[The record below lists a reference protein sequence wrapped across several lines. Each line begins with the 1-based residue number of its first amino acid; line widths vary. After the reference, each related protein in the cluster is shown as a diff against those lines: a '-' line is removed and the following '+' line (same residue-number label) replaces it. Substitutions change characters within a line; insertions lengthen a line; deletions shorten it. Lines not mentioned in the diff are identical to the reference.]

1 MMDQKDFIAGVLGM
15 ALNMPETEVSSLFS
29 EDGNPKDDALDT
41 IKSKYGE
48 RVKAEKDKAL
58 SDRQEQYRRGLK
70 EKGLEWEKSLKEAG
84 IEIGDAV
91 GAEAVAKL
99 KEHIDTAISAVAK
112 PGDLDDEKIKVSKVY
127 RDLERTLEK
136 TVQAKEAEF
145 KQAWDDRDA
154 KEQRER
160 VLATVRD
167 KAKGVLDEL
176 KPNLPEDPKKAAN
189 QLKFLY
195 ADLEAFTYE
204 VEGDELL
211 IKDKEGKRL
220 ENELG
225 HPVKFSDLVKSK
237 SEEYFDFQA
246 SDKKGAAGDLTK
258 GVKTTVKL
266 QRPAT
271 RQELG
276 QQIYKINED
285 KTLKAEDKLKLI
297 DELKTL
303 NPELA

>member
-1 MMDQKDFIAGVLGM
+1 MDQKDFIAGVLGM

-41 IKSKYGE
+41 IKIKYGE
-48 RVKAEKDKAL
+48 RVKAEKDKAA

-70 EKGLEWEKSLKEAG
+70 EKGLEWEKSLREAG

-112 PGDLDDEKIKVSKVY
+112 PGELDDEKIKVSKLY
-127 RDLERTLEK
+127 RELERNLEK

-145 KQAWDDRDA
+145 KQAWADRDA
-154 KEQRER
+154 KEQHER

>member
-48 RVKAEKDKAL
+48 RIKAEKDKAA

-112 PGDLDDEKIKVSKVY
+112 PGDLDDEKIKASKLY
-127 RDLERTLEK
+127 RELERNLEK

-145 KQAWDDRDA
+145 KQAWADRDA

-204 VEGDELL
+204 VEGEELL

>member
-1 MMDQKDFIAGVLGM
+1 MMDPKDFIAGVLGM

-41 IKSKYGE
+41 IKIKYGE
-48 RVKAEKDKAL
+48 RIKAEKDKAA

-112 PGDLDDEKIKVSKVY
+112 PGDLDDEKIKASKLY
-127 RDLERTLEK
+127 RDLERKLDTSL
-136 TVQAKEAEF
+136 QAKETEF
-145 KQAWDDRDA
+145 KQAWADRDA

-258 GVKTTVKL
+258 GVKTPVKL

>member
-29 EDGNPKDDALDT
+29 EDGNPKEDALET

-48 RVKAEKDKAL
+48 RVKAEKDKAA

-70 EKGLEWEKSLKEAG
+70 EKGLEWEKSLREAG

-112 PGDLDDEKIKVSKVY
+112 PGELDDEKIKVSKLY
-127 RDLERTLEK
+127 RELERNLEK

-145 KQAWDDRDA
+145 KQAWADRDA

>member
-41 IKSKYGE
+41 IKIKYGE
-48 RVKAEKDKAL
+48 RVKAEKDKAA

-70 EKGLEWEKSLKEAG
+70 EKGLEWEKSLREAG

-112 PGDLDDEKIKVSKVY
+112 PGELDDEKIKVSKLY
-127 RDLERTLEK
+127 RELERNLEK

-145 KQAWDDRDA
+145 KQAWADRDA
-154 KEQRER
+154 KEQHER

>member
-1 MMDQKDFIAGVLGM
+1 MMDPKDFIAGVLGM

-41 IKSKYGE
+41 IKIKYGE
-48 RVKAEKDKAL
+48 RIKAEKDKAA

-112 PGDLDDEKIKVSKVY
+112 PGELDDEKIKVSKLY
-127 RDLERTLEK
+127 RELERNLEK

-145 KQAWDDRDA
+145 KQAWADRDA

-258 GVKTTVKL
+258 GVKTPVKL

>member
-48 RVKAEKDKAL
+48 RVKAEKDKAA

-112 PGDLDDEKIKVSKVY
+112 PGDLDDEKIKASKLY
-127 RDLERTLEK
+127 RELERNLEK

-145 KQAWDDRDA
+145 KQAWADRDA